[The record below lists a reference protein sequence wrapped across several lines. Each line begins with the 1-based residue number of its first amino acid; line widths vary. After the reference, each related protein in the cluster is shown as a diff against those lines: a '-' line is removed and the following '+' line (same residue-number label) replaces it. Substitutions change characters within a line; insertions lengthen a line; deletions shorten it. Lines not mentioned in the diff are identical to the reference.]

1 MSERPQEWSR
11 EEVVALL
18 QQVDLFEGLP
28 DDDLNA
34 IAAIVGGR
42 TIEPREALFEEG
54 EPGDAFC
61 TVFRGA
67 IEIAKARA
75 DGTEE
80 KLAVRRKGDGFG
92 EMVLLNEAPRS
103 ATARATEPTQLVSV
117 SRDDFQRLLGGDSFA
132 LHMMRALSKARRALS
147 VRFANAQSEQDSG
160 GDVPAD
166 AFAVSRVIQA
176 GMLPRVAPK
185 VDGHDIAAGTTTEVD
200 GRGASVWD
208 WIQLADGRHALLSI
222 DVPQDGFPP
231 AHHLGTSRAVVRAVA
246 SGTSSVAD
254 LLRGS
259 NEALAAGGVDGMDQF
274 VQMGVLVVDPDG
286 LEWGCAGKVPGGIIR
301 RDGSFEQLGAKGPP
315 LGMMGDV
322 QYNSQRFPMGA
333 GDTALVLS
341 HGS

>member
-92 EMVLLNEAPRS
+92 EMALLNEAPRS

-132 LHMMRALSKARRALS
+132 LHMMRALSKALRALS

-208 WIQLADGRHALLSI
+208 WIQLADGRPHA
-222 DVPQDGFPP
+222 
-231 AHHLGTSRAVVRAVA
+231 AEHRR
-246 SGTSSVAD
+246 
-254 LLRGS
+254 
-259 NEALAAGGVDGMDQF
+259 AAGRLSGRASLGYFPGGRSRGGFGD
-274 VQMGVLVVDPDG
+274 LVGRRPAARLERGARCRRRGRHGSVGPDG
-286 LEWGCAGKVPGGIIR
+286 CSGR
-301 RDGSFEQLGAKGPP
+301 GP
-315 LGMMGDV
+315 
-322 QYNSQRFPMGA
+322 
-333 GDTALVLS
+333 
-341 HGS
+341 

>member
-42 TIEPREALFEEG
+42 TIEPREALFKEG
-54 EPGDAFC
+54 EPGDAFYI
-61 TVFRGA
+61 VFRGA
-67 IEIAKARA
+67 IEISKARA

-92 EMVLLNEAPRS
+92 EMALLNEAPRS

-117 SRDDFQRLLGGDSFA
+117 SRDDFQRLLGGDSLA
-132 LHMMRALSKARRALS
+132 LHMMRARSKALRALS

-208 WIQLADGRHALLSI
+208 WVQLADGRHALLSI

-259 NEALAAGGVDGMDQF
+259 NEALAAGGVDGMDQ
-274 VQMGVLVVDPDG
+274 LARSVDF
-286 LEWGCAGKVPGGIIR
+286 LRGKI
-301 RDGSFEQLGAKGPP
+301 DQHWA
-315 LGMMGDV
+315 
-322 QYNSQRFPMGA
+322 
-333 GDTALVLS
+333 
-341 HGS
+341 